1 MDKETKTQDLRP
13 GWELAT
19 ISGGGHLQRSIEM
32 YKELGFE
39 VMVEEARPQE
49 CGDCTE
55 CFSAAG
61 EKAFRVYKR
70 RPEKAK

>member
-1 MDKETKTQDLRP
+1 
-13 GWELAT
+13 
-19 ISGGGHLQRSIEM
+19 
-32 YKELGFE
+32 